1 MQFLIC
7 YTPENHYLD
16 MLYQDIDFVISQLS
30 IERQFYYVS
39 LLKEL

>member
-1 MQFLIC
+1 MS
-7 YTPENHYLD
+7 ENHYLD

-39 LLKEL
+39 LLKSFDESVE